1 MNRIKLEYM
10 LKDFFIEDI
19 GDGDISAE
27 AIFTA
32 DDRGSFYFL
41 SKADGVFCGSDVI
54 KTGFRLIDPTSE
66 VTVYRKDGDVVEKG
80 ELIAEIKGAMRG
92 LVQGERVI
100 LNLIQRMSGI
110 ATVTAK
116 AVEIVKGTGANICD
130 TRKTTP
136 GLRML
141 EKYAVRVGGGYNHRK
156 GLFDAIMLKDNHIA
170 FAGSILSAVKRAKQF
185 AGHTTKVEVEIET
198 KEQLLEAVEAGA
210 DIIMFDNCTPE
221 QIRDWIVYVP
231 DHIITEASGGIT
243 LSNLKAYA
251 KTGVQWI
258 SLGFLTHSYQVLDIS
273 AKVQPNFIS

>member
-1 MNRIKLEYM
+1 MNHIKLEFM

-19 GDGDISAE
+19 GDGDMSGE
-27 AIFTA
+27 AIFTS
-32 DDRGSFYFL
+32 DDRGSFSFL
-41 SKADGVFCGSDVI
+41 AKSNGVFCGSDVI

-66 VTVYRKDGDVVEKG
+66 VTVYRKDGDLVEKG
-80 ELIAEIKGAMRG
+80 EIIAEIKGTMRG
-92 LVQGERVI
+92 LLQGERVI

-110 ATVTAK
+110 ATITAK
-116 AVEIVKGTGANICD
+116 AAEIVKWTGAKICD
-130 TRKTTP
+130 TRKTSP

-141 EKYAVRVGGGYNHRK
+141 EKYAVRIGGGYNHRK

-170 FAGSILSAVKRAKQF
+170 FSGSILSAVKRAKQF

-221 QIRDWIVYVP
+221 QIRDWIAYVP
-231 DHIITEASGGIT
+231 EHICTEASGGIT

-251 KTGVQWI
+251 ETGVQWI
-258 SLGFLTHSYQVLDIS
+258 SLGFLTHSYHVLDIS
-273 AKVQPNFIS
+273 AKVHPSFKH